1 MEPLTPL
8 AETLRRLQELIEEQ
22 ALRRPELLNP
32 RELAARTCLPA
43 ATVRVLLE
51 GGSVPADTVNDRVRE
66 RVKALADA
74 YLTRTGKPMSELAAN
89 VSRQLG
95 ISTFWARQVCTGEKM
110 PSVELLHGLV
120 RFFRV
125 DGGEAFFTDEAPAA
139 LNRVLVPL
147 IAELAKQS
155 RSESM
160 DPVTAAWSRHD
171 DVRGIALRRAHDL
184 PPERWN
190 VLNATLQA
198 LLDLDDNQ
206 EDR

>member
-8 AETLRRLQELIEEQ
+8 AETLRRLDALVEEQ
-22 ALRRPELLNP
+22 GLSRAELLNP
-32 RELAARTCLPA
+32 RDLASRTCLSR
-43 ATVRVLLE
+43 ATVRDLLN
-51 GGSVPADTVNDRVRE
+51 GGTAPADTVNDRVRE

-74 YLTRTGKPMSELAAN
+74 YLARTGKPMSELAAA

-95 ISTFWARQVCTGEKM
+95 VSAFWARQVCTGEKM

-147 IAELAKQS
+147 LAQLATQS
-155 RSESM
+155 LPKST
-160 DPVTAAWSRHD
+160 DPLAVAWSRHD

-198 LLDLDDNQ
+198 LLDLDDNE
-206 EDR
+206 EDQ